1 MCKSEGV
8 IEDDIN
14 QLFIAIIHF
23 VIARVEKYLL
33 HHITIYLYS
42 CLVTFLRVSFF
53 IEACLEHKLGSSVSA
68 ITLMFVLHNPVLNLS
83 SVPTLNYIILSFL
96 YNINLSFIFCMSSL
110 QRKKNICLPI
120 DESGSVLHFFAIVR
134 NQYWQVERVIGY
146 CKVF

>member
-110 QRKKNICLPI
+110 QRKKKHLPANWWKR
-120 DESGSVLHFFAIVR
+120 ECFTFFC
-134 NQYWQVERVIGY
+134 Y
-146 CKVF
+146 CAQSILASRKSNRIL